1 MTLSSFT
8 AKPQD
13 FMARQPC
20 SVVLKVCLARA
31 PAGLARL
38 GPPCIAFSFDARSDI
53 LREREPPSWKPRSLD
68 AVLFSGLGDIVP
80 PGDYAGRLQCH
91 QMSQE
96 LSNLLCDFV
105 TVKKKIS

>member
-13 FMARQPC
+13 CMARQPC
-20 SVVLKVCLARA
+20 SVVLKVSLVRE

-38 GPPCIAFSFDARSDI
+38 GPPRIAFSFDARSDI

-68 AVLFSGLGDIVP
+68 AVLPSGLGSIGP
-80 PGDYAGRLQCH
+80 LGDSAGRLLCH
-91 QMSQE
+91 VPQ
-96 LSNLLCDFV
+96 
-105 TVKKKIS
+105 

>member
-13 FMARQPC
+13 CMARQPC
-20 SVVLKVCLARA
+20 SVVLKVSLVRAR
-31 PAGLARL
+31 AGLARL
-38 GPPCIAFSFDARSDI
+38 GLPRIAFSFDARSDI

-91 QMSQE
+91 ES
-96 LSNLLCDFV
+96 
-105 TVKKKIS
+105 